1 MIKRDDFFL
10 NEDFDIYELIEN
22 LKIDNY
28 KVKHL
33 SENIIF
39 VRNKKGI
46 GRYKI
51 ILSDNKHLVLYYHLG
66 FFWLKWLKN
75 EGIRQKKYFVDKHI
89 NKKYD
94 IFLLKK
100 IKISNIFLSWFLF
113 MIPITALVHLCIYY
127 EINLLIPCISVW
139 LFSIPDL
146 IDIIRLRYY
155 CV

>member
-51 ILSDNKHLVLYYHLG
+51 ILRDNKHLVLYYQKD
-66 FFWLKWLKN
+66 FFWSK

-94 IFLLKK
+94 MFLLKK
-100 IKISNIFLSWFLF
+100 IKISYIFFLV
-113 MIPITALVHLCIYY
+113 MILMLPVVHLFIYY
-127 EINLLIPCISVW
+127 EINPLI
-139 LFSIPDL
+139 LFSFWLIHIPNL